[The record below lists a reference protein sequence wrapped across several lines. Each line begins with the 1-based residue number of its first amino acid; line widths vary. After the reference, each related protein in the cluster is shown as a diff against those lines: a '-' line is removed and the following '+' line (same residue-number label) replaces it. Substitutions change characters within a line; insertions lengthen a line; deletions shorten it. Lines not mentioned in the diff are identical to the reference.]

1 MKRAIAWAILAIC
14 ALYLLLPLVTQF
26 DYSLRMKRGEVGFTA
41 YTSVLAPTEEAMARE
56 ARSTILG
63 VRVPRFY
70 ASLAFSLGAAVLT
83 IALSTLIVVPTAY
96 WVHLRVP
103 ALKPVIEFISV
114 TPFAIPG
121 IVLVFGL
128 LRTYSAPPLALTN
141 TEAGTLLL
149 LVGGY
154 TVFALP
160 YLYRAVDAGL
170 RAIDLRTL
178 TDAAR
183 SLGASWFDVI
193 WRVIVPNVRVAVIS
207 GSLLTFAIALGEY
220 ALVNFLFP
228 DERAFGSYL
237 AAIGRNRIYEPAA
250 LTILSFVLTWVLVAL
265 IQRVARGNTQALG
278 GIR

>member
-1 MKRAIAWAILAIC
+1 MKRALSWAILGLC
-14 ALYLLLPLVTQF
+14 AAYLLMPLLTQF
-26 DYSLRMKRGEVGFTA
+26 DYSLRMKRGELSFAA
-41 YTSVLAPTEEAMARE
+41 YASVLAPSEDAMARE
-56 ARSTILG
+56 AKSTILG

-70 ASLAFSLGAAVLT
+70 ASLAFSLGAAALT
-83 IALSTLIVVPTAY
+83 IVVSTLIVVPTAY
-96 WVHLRVP
+96 WAHLRAP
-103 ALKPVIEFISV
+103 HLKPLIEFVSIV
-114 TPFAIPG
+114 PFAIPG

-128 LRTYSAPPLALTN
+128 LRAYSGPPFALTD

-183 SLGASWFDVI
+183 SLGANWPDVI
-193 WRVIVPNVRVAVIS
+193 WLVIAPNVRAAIIS
-207 GSLLTFAIALGEY
+207 GSLLTFAIAIGEY
-220 ALVNFLFP
+220 ALVNFLYP

-250 LTILSFVLTWVLVAL
+250 LTIMSFALTWFFVAL
-265 IQRVARGNTQALG
+265 IQRAGRGDTQTVG
-278 GIR
+278 GR

>member
-1 MKRAIAWAILAIC
+1 LTVCVA
-14 ALYLLLPLVTQF
+14 YLIVPLLTQF
-26 DYSLRMKRGEVGFTA
+26 DYSLRMKRGELGFAA
-41 YTSVLAPTEEAMARE
+41 YTSVLAPSEVAMSRE
-56 ARSTILG
+56 ATSTVLG

-70 ASLAFSLGAAVLT
+70 SSLFFSLGAAALT
-83 IALSTLIVVPTAY
+83 IVISTLIVVPTAY
-96 WVHLRVP
+96 WAHLRAP
-103 ALKPVIEFISV
+103 ALKPVIEFVSIV
-114 TPFAIPG
+114 PFAIPG

-128 LRTYSAPPLALTN
+128 LRAYSGPPFALTN
-141 TEAGTLLL
+141 SEAGTLAL

-183 SLGASWFDVI
+183 SLGANWLSVI
-193 WRVIVPNVRVAVIS
+193 WLVIGPNVRAAVIG

-220 ALVNFLFP
+220 ALVNFLYP

-250 LTILSFVLTWVLVAL
+250 LTIMSFALTWMLVAL
-265 IQRVARGNTQALG
+265 IQRAGRGRG
-278 GIR
+278 GGEGVGGMR

>member
-1 MKRAIAWAILAIC
+1 MKRALAWAILALC
-14 ALYLLLPLVTQF
+14 VAYLVVPLLTQF
-26 DYSLRMKRGEVGFTA
+26 DYSLRMKRGELGFTA

-56 ARSTILG
+56 AKSTILG
-63 VRVPRFY
+63 MRVPRFY
-70 ASLAFSLGAAVLT
+70 ASLVFSLGAAVLT
-83 IALSTLIVVPTAY
+83 IIVSALIVVPTAY
-96 WVHLRVP
+96 WAHLRAP
-103 ALKPVIEFISV
+103 QLKPLIEFVSIV
-114 TPFAIPG
+114 PFAIPG

-128 LRTYSAPPLALTN
+128 LRTYSGPPFALTN
-141 TEAGTLLL
+141 TEAGTLVL

-183 SLGASWFDVI
+183 SLGASWLDVI
-193 WRVIVPNVRVAVIS
+193 WLVIVPNVRNAIIS
-207 GSLLTFAIALGEY
+207 GSLLTFAIAIGEY
-220 ALVNFLFP
+220 ALVNFLYP

-250 LTILSFVLTWVLVAL
+250 LTIMSFALTWFLVWL
-265 IQRVARGNTQALG
+265 IQRAGRANTQLVG
-278 GIR
+278 GR